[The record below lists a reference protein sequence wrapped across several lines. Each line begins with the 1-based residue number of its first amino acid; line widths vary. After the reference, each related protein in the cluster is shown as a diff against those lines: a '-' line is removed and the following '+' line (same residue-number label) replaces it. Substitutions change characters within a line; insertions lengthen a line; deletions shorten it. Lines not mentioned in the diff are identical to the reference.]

1 MMHPVGSLRRECDLF
16 PLCFSP
22 SRFTVF
28 KVFEIKILCLS
39 NQLLLCFFL
48 LLHFDLILC
57 CCLVGLRQEGGEAA
71 RRGVLR
77 VSPLLCLSLH
87 LQTCVRPRQHDLQQ
101 WLLPAVQVTYNI
113 SLLRHVKK
121 RKRRKRYFFFFFK
134 GAFAFTL
141 RLVSY
146 QSVGSTAQ
154 PARVDM
160 LIKSHWQS
168 GSANRPSSYRLCHW
182 GDSMASEA
190 SSSLLCRLFWQSLLT
205 VLLDTLPCQSF
216 LKGLF
221 DILEVVS
228 GMFLRVIN
236 AGGCNDGSDIVVR
249 KLKPCWNWGFIFAF
263 YDSTNCKCK
272 LFLPEIWQWER
283 LNRLAK

>member
-1 MMHPVGSLRRECDLF
+1 MPQQSI
-16 PLCFSP
+16 
-22 SRFTVF
+22 T
-28 KVFEIKILCLS
+28 CL
-39 NQLLLCFFL
+39 LFFL
-48 LLHFDLILC
+48 LYFDLTFC
-57 CCLVGLRQEGGEAA
+57 CCLIGLLQEGGEAA
-71 RRGVLR
+71 RRGVFR

-101 WLLPAVQVTYNI
+101 WLLPAVQVTCNI

-121 RKRRKRYFFFFFK
+121 KKTKNNNSNNNNNNNKEEEKRRFK

-160 LIKSHWQS
+160 LIKIHWQS
-168 GSANRPSSYRLCHW
+168 GSANPTSSYRLCHW

-190 SSSLLCRLFWQSLLT
+190 SSSLLCHLFWQSLLT

-221 DILEVVS
+221 DILEVLS
-228 GMFLRVIN
+228 GMLLGVID
-236 AGGCNDGSDIVVR
+236 AGGCNDGSVIVVR
-249 KLKPCWNWGFIFAF
+249 KLKPCWNGGFIFAF

-283 LNRLAK
+283 LNHSAK